1 MAYFNRGDVSIYY
14 EVHGEGFP
22 VLLIA
27 PGGMR
32 SAIEF
37 WRDGP
42 FNPVKTLAGHFRVI
56 AMDQRNAGHSKAPV
70 SASDGWHTYTADQ
83 LGLLDHL
90 GVERTHLMG
99 ACIGGPYVFGI
110 IQAAP
115 DRVAAAVVQQSIGYD
130 GNREI
135 FYAMFQGWADAIAD
149 EHPEANEAA
158 WRSFR
163 SNMYDGD
170 FDFNVG
176 RDFVKS
182 CATPMLVLMGD
193 DAYHP
198 QVISREIADTAPNAQ
213 LIERWKSPEDGAAA
227 KVTEFLRAHTP

>member
-14 EVHGEGFP
+14 EVNGKGFP

-37 WRDGP
+37 WADGP
-42 FNPVKTLAGHFRVI
+42 FNPVTTLSEHFRVI
-56 AMDQRNAGHSKAPV
+56 AMDQRNAGRSKAPV
-70 SASDGWHTYTADQ
+70 SGNDGWHTYTADQ
-83 LGLLDHL
+83 VALLDHL
-90 GVERTHLMG
+90 DVEQVHLMG
-99 ACIGGPYVFGI
+99 ACIGGPYIFGI

-115 DRVAAAVVQQSIGYD
+115 DRVAAAVIQQSIGYD

-135 FYAMFQGWADAIAD
+135 FYAMFQGWADAIMD
-149 EHPEANEAA
+149 EHPEADEQA

-176 RDFVKS
+176 EGFVKT
-182 CATPMLVLMGD
+182 CQTPLLVLMGD

-198 QVISREIADTAPNAQ
+198 QAISRAIAASAPNAQ
-213 LIERWKSPEDGAAA
+213 LIERWKSPEDGTAD
-227 KVTEFLRAHTP
+227 KVNAFLKAHTP

>member
-1 MAYFNRGDVSIYY
+1 MAYFTRGDVSIHY

-37 WRDGP
+37 WADGP
-42 FNPVKTLAGHFRVI
+42 FNPIETLSEHFRVI
-56 AMDQRNAGHSKAPV
+56 AMDQRNAGRSTAPV

-83 LGLLDHL
+83 IGLLDHL
-90 GVERTHLMG
+90 GVERAHLMG
-99 ACIGGPYVFGI
+99 ACIGGPYVLGI
-110 IQAAP
+110 IQSAP
-115 DRVAAAVVQQSIGYD
+115 GRVASAVLQQSIGYD
-130 GNREI
+130 GDREI

-149 EHPEANEAA
+149 QHPEADEAA

-176 RDFVKS
+176 EDFVRTVS
-182 CATPMLVLMGD
+182 TPLLVLMGD

-198 QVISREIADTAPNAQ
+198 QAISRAIAAAAPNAQ
-213 LIERWKSPEDGAAA
+213 LIEKWKSREDGTAA
-227 KVTEFLRAHTP
+227 KVTGFLQAHTP

>member
-1 MAYFNRGDVSIYY
+1 MAHFNRGDVSIYY

-32 SAIEF
+32 SAIEL
-37 WRDGP
+37 WADGP
-42 FNPVKTLAGHFRVI
+42 FNPVETLAEDFRVI
-56 AMDQRNAGHSKAPV
+56 AMDQRNAGRSRAPV
-70 SASDGWHTYTADQ
+70 SGDDGWHTYTADQ
-83 LGLLDHL
+83 IALLDHL
-90 GVERTHLMG
+90 GVEQAHLMG
-99 ACIGGPYVFGI
+99 ACIGGPYVLGI

-115 DRVAAAVVQQSIGYD
+115 DRVAAAVLQQSIGYD

-135 FYAMFQGWADAIAD
+135 FYAMFQGWADAIED
-149 EHPEANEAA
+149 EHPEADKEA

-163 SNMYDGD
+163 SNLYDGD

-176 RDFVKS
+176 EDFVKT
-182 CATPMLVLMGD
+182 CQTPLLVLMGD

-198 QVISREIADTAPNAQ
+198 QAISRAIAASAPNAQ
-213 LIERWKSPEDGAAA
+213 LIEDWKSPEDGAAG
-227 KVTEFLRAHTP
+227 KVTAFLKAHTP

>member
-1 MAYFNRGDVSIYY
+1 MASFNRGDVSIYY

-22 VLLIA
+22 ALLIA

-37 WRDGP
+37 WGDGP
-42 FNPVKTLAGHFRVI
+42 FNPVETLPEHFRVI
-56 AMDQRNAGHSKAPV
+56 AKDQRNAGRSTAPV
-70 SASDGWHTYTADQ
+70 SASDGWHTYTEDQ
-83 LGLLDHL
+83 IALLDHL
-90 GVERTHLMG
+90 GVEQAHLMG

-115 DRVAAAVVQQSIGYD
+115 DRVPAAVVQQSIGYD

-135 FYAMFQGWADAIAD
+135 FYAMFQGWADAIEG
-149 EHPEANEAA
+149 EHPEADQEA

-182 CATPMLVLMGD
+182 CTTPLLVLMGD

-198 QVISREIADTAPNAQ
+198 QRISREIAAAAPNAQ
-213 LIERWKSPEDGAAA
+213 LVEKWKSPEDAAA
-227 KVTEFLRAHTP
+227 DKVTGFLRAHTP

>member
-32 SAIEF
+32 SAIGF
-37 WRDGP
+37 WADGP
-42 FNPVKTLAGHFRVI
+42 FNPVETLAEDFQVI
-56 AMDQRNAGHSKAPV
+56 AMDQRNAGRSTAPV
-70 SASDGWHTYTADQ
+70 SGSDGWSTYTADQ
-83 LGLLDHL
+83 IGLLDHL
-90 GVERTHLMG
+90 GIEKAHLMG

-130 GNREI
+130 GDREI
-135 FYAMFQGWADAIAD
+135 FYAMFQGWADAIAG
-149 EHPEANEAA
+149 EHPEADEAA

-182 CATPMLVLMGD
+182 CTTPLLVLMGD

-198 QVISREIADTAPNAQ
+198 QTISRAIAASAPNAQ
-213 LIERWKSPEDGAAA
+213 LVENWKSPEDGAAA
-227 KVTEFLRAHTP
+227 RVTEFLQAHTP

>member
-1 MAYFNRGDVSIYY
+1 MAYFTRGDVSIHY

-37 WRDGP
+37 WADGP
-42 FNPVKTLAGHFRVI
+42 FNPIETLSEHFRVI
-56 AMDQRNAGHSKAPV
+56 AMDQRNAGSSTAPV

-83 LGLLDHL
+83 IGLLDHL
-90 GVERTHLMG
+90 GVERAHLMG
-99 ACIGGPYVFGI
+99 ACIGGPYVLGI
-110 IQAAP
+110 IQAEP
-115 DRVAAAVVQQSIGYD
+115 GRVASAVLQQSIGYD
-130 GNREI
+130 GDREI

-149 EHPEANEAA
+149 QHPEADEAA

-176 RDFVKS
+176 EDFVRTVS
-182 CATPMLVLMGD
+182 TPLLVLMGD

-198 QVISREIADTAPNAQ
+198 QAISRAIAAAAPNAQ
-213 LIERWKSPEDGAAA
+213 LIENWKSPEDGTAA
-227 KVTEFLRAHTP
+227 KVTGFLQAHTP

>member
-32 SAIEF
+32 STIEL
-37 WRDGP
+37 WGDGP
-42 FNPVKTLAGHFRVI
+42 FNPVETLSGHFRVI
-56 AMDQRNAGHSKAPV
+56 AMDQRNAGRSTAPV
-70 SASDGWHTYTADQ
+70 SASDGWHTYTEDQ
-83 LGLLDHL
+83 IALLDHL
-90 GVERTHLMG
+90 GVDQAHLMG
-99 ACIGGPYVFGI
+99 ACIGGPYVLGV

-115 DRVAAAVVQQSIGYD
+115 DRVASAVLQQSIGYD

-135 FYAMFQGWADAIAD
+135 FYAMFQGWADAIEG
-149 EHPEANEAA
+149 EHPEADEEA

-182 CATPMLVLMGD
+182 CATPLLVLMGD

-198 QVISREIADTAPNAQ
+198 QAISRAIAASAPNAV
-213 LIERWKSPEDGAAA
+213 LIEQWKSPEDSAAA
-227 KVTEFLRAHTP
+227 KVTGFMQAHTP

>member
-1 MAYFNRGDVSIYY
+1 MAYFTRGDVSIHY
-14 EVHGEGFP
+14 EIHGDGFP

-37 WRDGP
+37 WADGP
-42 FNPVKTLAGHFRVI
+42 FNPIETLSEHFRVI
-56 AMDQRNAGHSKAPV
+56 AMDQRNAGSSTAPV

-83 LGLLDHL
+83 IGLLDHL
-90 GVERTHLMG
+90 GVERAHLMG
-99 ACIGGPYVFGI
+99 ACIGGPYVLGI
-110 IQAAP
+110 IQSAP
-115 DRVAAAVVQQSIGYD
+115 GRVASAVLQQSIGYD
-130 GNREI
+130 GDREI

-149 EHPEANEAA
+149 QHPEADEAA

-176 RDFVKS
+176 QDFVRTVS
-182 CATPMLVLMGD
+182 TPLLVLMGD

-198 QVISREIADTAPNAQ
+198 QAISRAIAAAAPNAQ
-213 LIERWKSPEDGAAA
+213 LVENWKSPEDGAAA
-227 KVTEFLRAHTP
+227 RVTGFLQAHTP

>member
-1 MAYFNRGDVSIYY
+1 MAYFNSGDVSIYY

-32 SAIEF
+32 STIEL
-37 WRDGP
+37 WQDGP
-42 FNPVKTLAGHFRVI
+42 FNPVETLAEDFQVI
-56 AMDQRNAGHSKAPV
+56 AMDQRNAGRSTAPV
-70 SASDGWHTYTADQ
+70 SGSDGWSTYTADQ
-83 LGLLDHL
+83 IGLLDHL
-90 GVERTHLMG
+90 GIDKAHLMG
-99 ACIGGPYVFGI
+99 ACIGGPYVLGF

-115 DRVAAAVVQQSIGYD
+115 DRVAAAILQQSIGYD
-130 GNREI
+130 GDREI
-135 FYAMFQGWADAIAD
+135 FYAMFQGWADAIAGD
-149 EHPEANEAA
+149 HPEADEDA

-176 RDFVKS
+176 RDFVRS
-182 CATPMLVLMGD
+182 CTTPLLVLMGD

-198 QVISREIADTAPNAQ
+198 QTISREIAASAPNAQ
-213 LIERWKSPEDGAAA
+213 LIERWKSPEDGTPA
-227 KVTEFLRAHTP
+227 KVTEFLQAHTP

>member
-37 WRDGP
+37 WADGP
-42 FNPVKTLAGHFRVI
+42 FNPVETLAKDFQVI
-56 AMDQRNAGHSKAPV
+56 AMDQRNAGRSTAPV
-70 SASDGWHTYTADQ
+70 SGSDGWSTYTADQ
-83 LGLLDHL
+83 IGLLDHL
-90 GVERTHLMG
+90 GIEKAHLMG
-99 ACIGGPYVFGI
+99 ACIGGPYLFGI

-115 DRVAAAVVQQSIGYD
+115 DRVTAAVVQQSIGYD

-135 FYAMFQGWADAIAD
+135 FYAMFQGWADAIEG
-149 EHPEANEAA
+149 EHPEADEEA

-176 RDFVKS
+176 EDFVKTVS
-182 CATPMLVLMGD
+182 TPLLVLMGD

-198 QVISREIADTAPNAQ
+198 QAISRAIAAAAPNAQ
-213 LIERWKSPEDGAAA
+213 LVEHWKSPEDGAAA
-227 KVTEFLRAHTP
+227 RVTEFLQAHTP

>member
-32 SAIEF
+32 SAIGF
-37 WRDGP
+37 WDDGP
-42 FNPVKTLAGHFRVI
+42 FNPVETLPEHFQVI
-56 AMDQRNAGHSKAPV
+56 AMDQRNAGRSKAPV
-70 SASDGWHTYTADQ
+70 SASDGWHTYTEDQ
-83 LGLLDHL
+83 IALLDHL
-90 GVERTHLMG
+90 DVEQAHLMG
-99 ACIGGPYVFGI
+99 ACIGGPYVFGV

-135 FYAMFQGWADAIAD
+135 FHAMFQGWADAIEEA
-149 EHPEANEAA
+149 HPEADEEA

-176 RDFVKS
+176 REFVKT
-182 CATPMLVLMGD
+182 CETPLLVLMGD

-198 QVISREIADTAPNAQ
+198 QAISRAIAASAPNAQ
-213 LIERWKSPEDGAAA
+213 LIEQWKSPEDGAAERVA
-227 KVTEFLRAHTP
+227 KFLQMHTP